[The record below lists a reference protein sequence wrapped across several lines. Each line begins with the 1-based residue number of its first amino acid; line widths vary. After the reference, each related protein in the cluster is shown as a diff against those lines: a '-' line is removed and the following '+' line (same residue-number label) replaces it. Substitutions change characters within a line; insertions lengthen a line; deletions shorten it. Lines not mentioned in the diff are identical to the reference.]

1 MRFVTYEVEGKTCFG
16 VKLEDSVIDVAK
28 LSKDHN
34 GVVPAFLKDM
44 KSFIQ
49 AGNEAFQ
56 YVTELLTQFEVNGTV
71 DPRVIRKV
79 EDVRLLAPI
88 ENPGKVVCVGNN
100 YMDHCLEQNVD
111 PPKQPLIFSKWP
123 SCIIAN
129 GEEIELPEESQQV
142 DFEAE
147 LAVVIGKKGKLISED
162 EAEDYIF
169 GYTILNDVSARDV
182 QFGDGQWV
190 RGKSFDTFAPLGPVL
205 VSKGEIADPHDLNIK
220 LHVNGEV
227 LQDSNTK
234 HMIFSIP
241 YIISYLS
248 RGFTFEPG
256 DIIATGTPHGVGV
269 FRNPQVFL
277 KDKDVCTINIDQVGT
292 LQNIVKK
299 KQTGSVD

>member
-1 MRFVTYEVEGKTCFG
+1 MRFVTYEVGGNTLFG
-16 VKLEDSVIDVAK
+16 VKLEDAVID
-28 LSKDHN
+28 LYEISKEFHN
-34 GVVPAFLKDM
+34 GVAPDFLKDM

-49 AGNEAFQ
+49 AGTDAFH
-56 YVTELLTQFEVNGTV
+56 YVTELVTKLEEIGNMNARFL
-71 DPRVIRKV
+71 RKV
-79 EDVRLLAPI
+79 EDIKLLSPI

-100 YMDHCLEQNVD
+100 YMDHCREQNVD

-129 GEEIELPEESQQV
+129 GEEIELPEESKQV

-147 LAVVIGKKGKLISED
+147 LAVVIGKGGKHISEE
-162 EAEDYIF
+162 EAEEYIF
-169 GYTILNDVSARDV
+169 GYTIMNDVSARDV

-205 VSKGEIADPHDLNIK
+205 VSKDEIANPQDLHIK
-220 LHVNGEV
+220 LDVNGQV

-234 HMIFSIP
+234 HMIFSVP

-248 RGFTFEPG
+248 KGFTFEPG

-277 KDKDVCTINIDQVGT
+277 KGGDVCTIEIDQIGT
-292 LQNIVKK
+292 LQNKVNE
-299 KQTGSVD
+299 

>member
-1 MRFVTYEVEGKTCFG
+1 MRFVTYEADGNKLFG
-16 VKLEDSVIDVAK
+16 VKLEDTVFDLYE
-28 LSKDHN
+28 LSKEFHN
-34 GVVPAFLKDM
+34 GVAPDFLKDM

-49 AGNEAFQ
+49 AGTDAFH
-56 YVTELLTQFEVNGTV
+56 YVTELVTKLEEDGNMNARFL
-71 DPRVIRKV
+71 RKI
-79 EDVRLLAPI
+79 EDIKLLPPI

-100 YMDHCLEQNVD
+100 YMDHCREQNVD

-123 SCIIAN
+123 TCIIAT
-129 GEEIELPEESQQV
+129 GEEIELPEESKQV

-147 LAVVIGKKGKLISED
+147 LAVVIGKGGKHISEE

-169 GYTILNDVSARDV
+169 GYTIMNDVSARDV

-205 VSKGEIADPHDLNIK
+205 VSKDEIANPQELHIK
-220 LHVNGEV
+220 LDVNGQV

-248 RGFTFEPG
+248 KGFTFEPG

-277 KDKDVCTINIDQVGT
+277 KGGDVCTIEIDQIGT
-292 LQNIVKK
+292 LQNKV
-299 KQTGSVD
+299 TE